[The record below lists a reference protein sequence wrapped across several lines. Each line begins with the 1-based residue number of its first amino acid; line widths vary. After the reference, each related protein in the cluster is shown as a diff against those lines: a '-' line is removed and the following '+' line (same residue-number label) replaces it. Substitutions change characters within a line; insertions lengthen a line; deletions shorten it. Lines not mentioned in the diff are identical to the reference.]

1 MFDLIFIF
9 YDCYNH
15 CFFLFLHSFPVFCK
29 KSFLLLWDSSPLKD
43 EYSYSHKSQL
53 TQGKESGR
61 ERKMD
66 IKAWNLGSN
75 FKAVIWLKKFRLPY
89 RTFLPFSVI
98 FVTFRTPH
106 FSDGCG
112 GKKTDVKKN
121 EKKKEKESLVS
132 SLLKHQHKQHHH
144 QGRWSQH
151 RGADVQPVVV
161 CVFHPLQ
168 TGS

>member
-1 MFDLIFIF
+1 
-9 YDCYNH
+9 
-15 CFFLFLHSFPVFCK
+15 
-29 KSFLLLWDSSPLKD
+29 
-43 EYSYSHKSQL
+43 
-53 TQGKESGR
+53 
-61 ERKMD
+61 MD

-132 SLLKHQHKQHHH
+132 SLLKHQHHTNSTTTRGDEVNTEELRFSPWSSVFFIHCRQEVKVKQN
-144 QGRWSQH
+144 QTQAFILKFPQH
-151 RGADVQPVVV
+151 LRSPVLHRLDTLSTTQPVW
-161 CVFHPLQ
+161 
-168 TGS
+168 TGGHFFTFVTWKTIMGGTYLRTWF

>member
-15 CFFLFLHSFPVFCK
+15 CFFLFLHSFPVLWK
-29 KSFLLLWDSSPLKD
+29 KYFLLLWDSSPLKD
-43 EYSYSHKSQL
+43 EYSYSHKSQF

-112 GKKTDVKKN
+112 GEKN
-121 EKKKEKESLVS
+121 GREKEQLSFQFIKTPTQTAPPPGEMKSTQRSWGSARGRLCFS
-132 SLLKHQHKQHHH
+132 STADRKLK
-144 QGRWSQH
+144 
-151 RGADVQPVVV
+151 
-161 CVFHPLQ
+161 
-168 TGS
+168 